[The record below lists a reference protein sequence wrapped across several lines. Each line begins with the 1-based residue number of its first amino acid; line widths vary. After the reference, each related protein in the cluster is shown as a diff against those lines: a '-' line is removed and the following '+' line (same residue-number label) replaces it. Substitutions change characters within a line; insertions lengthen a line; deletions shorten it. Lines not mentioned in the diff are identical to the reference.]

1 MNKFKTPLLIL
12 TFALFIGCSSPRS
25 RQAHSFNKNI
35 RTPNHPRMASHD
47 RERSDFRHDKKEKKK
62 EQIKKYYEGKK
73 RAKPAIIKG
82 AFDKPS
88 CCKGKNEKSKKRIK

>member
-1 MNKFKTPLLIL
+1 
-12 TFALFIGCSSPRS
+12 
-25 RQAHSFNKNI
+25 
-35 RTPNHPRMASHD
+35 MASHD

-88 CCKGKNEKSKKRIK
+88 CCKGKNEKS